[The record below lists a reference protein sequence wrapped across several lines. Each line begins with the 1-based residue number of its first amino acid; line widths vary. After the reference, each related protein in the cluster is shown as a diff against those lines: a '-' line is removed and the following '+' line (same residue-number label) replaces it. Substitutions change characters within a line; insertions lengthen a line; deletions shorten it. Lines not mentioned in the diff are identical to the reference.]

1 MRIKTNVAG
10 INSARNQGINQMGM
24 NKSLE
29 KLSSGY
35 KIVRAGDNAAGLAL
49 SEGMRR
55 QIYGLDQAMRNTND
69 GIGLVNTG
77 EGALTEVHSML
88 QRMNTL
94 ATESANGTYN
104 DTARESITEEIS
116 QLLSEIDRIGS
127 STDFNGIPL
136 FDSSKVTITGK
147 PPVQGTVPSAEIQL
161 QIGCSKEETLTAKR
175 FLMSQNGLAL
185 SDIQVDSVENANA
198 AMPKIEDAIQAVS
211 LIRNEYGS
219 IYSHLE
225 HTHRN
230 LSVNK
235 ENLQASESYI
245 RDTDVAEEYTT
256 YTKNNIML
264 QAAQSIMTQANAIPQ
279 GVLNMLR

>member
-1 MRIKTNVAG
+1 
-10 INSARNQGINQMGM
+10 
-24 NKSLE
+24 
-29 KLSSGY
+29 
-35 KIVRAGDNAAGLAL
+35 
-49 SEGMRR
+49 
-55 QIYGLDQAMRNTND
+55 
-69 GIGLVNTG
+69 
-77 EGALTEVHSML
+77 ML
-88 QRMNTL
+88 QLMNTL

-116 QLLSEIDRIGS
+116 QLLSEIDRIGA

-136 FDSSKVTITGK
+136 FDSSKGAITGK
-147 PPVQGTVPSAEIQL
+147 PPVQGTVPGAEIQL
-161 QIGCSKEETLTAKR
+161 QIGCSEEETLAAKR
-175 FLMSQNGLAL
+175 FRLGQDGLAI
-185 SDIQVDSVENANA
+185 SDIKVDSVGNANA

-219 IYSHLE
+219 IYTHLE

>member
-35 KIVRAGDNAAGLAL
+35 KIVRAGDKAAGLAL

-55 QIYGLDQAMRNTND
+55 QIYGLDQAMSNTND

-116 QLLSEIDRIGS
+116 QLLSEIDRIGA

-136 FDSSKVTITGK
+136 FDSSKGAITGK
-147 PPVQGTVPSAEIQL
+147 PPVQGTVPGAEIQL
-161 QIGCSKEETLTAKR
+161 QIGCSEEETLAAKR
-175 FLMSQNGLAL
+175 FRLGQDGLAI
-185 SDIQVDSVENANA
+185 SDIKVDSVGNANA

-219 IYSHLE
+219 IYTHLE

>member
-1 MRIKTNVAG
+1 
-10 INSARNQGINQMGM
+10 M

-116 QLLSEIDRIGS
+116 QLLSEIDRIGA

-136 FDSSKVTITGK
+136 FDSSKGAITGK
-147 PPVQGTVPSAEIQL
+147 PPVQGTVPGAEIQL
-161 QIGCSKEETLTAKR
+161 QIGCSEEETLAAKR
-175 FLMSQNGLAL
+175 FRLGQDGLAI
-185 SDIQVDSVENANA
+185 SDIKVDSVGNANA

-219 IYSHLE
+219 IYTHLE

>member
-55 QIYGLDQAMRNTND
+55 QIYGLDQAMRNAND

-245 RDTDVAEEYTT
+245 RDTDVAEEYTA

-279 GVLNMLR
+279 GVLSMLQ

>member
-1 MRIKTNVAG
+1 
-10 INSARNQGINQMGM
+10 
-24 NKSLE
+24 
-29 KLSSGY
+29 
-35 KIVRAGDNAAGLAL
+35 
-49 SEGMRR
+49 
-55 QIYGLDQAMRNTND
+55 
-69 GIGLVNTG
+69 
-77 EGALTEVHSML
+77 
-88 QRMNTL
+88 
-94 ATESANGTYN
+94 
-104 DTARESITEEIS
+104 
-116 QLLSEIDRIGS
+116 
-127 STDFNGIPL
+127 
-136 FDSSKVTITGK
+136 
-147 PPVQGTVPSAEIQL
+147 VQGTVPGAEIQL
-161 QIGCSKEETLTAKR
+161 QIGCSEEETLAAKR
-175 FLMSQNGLAL
+175 FRLGQDGLAI
-185 SDIQVDSVENANA
+185 SDIKVDSVGNANA

-219 IYSHLE
+219 IYTHLE

>member
-1 MRIKTNVAG
+1 MRVKTNVAG
-10 INSARNQGINQMGM
+10 LNSARNQGINQLGMG
-24 NKSLE
+24 KSLE

-55 QIYGLDQAMRNTND
+55 QIYGLDQAMRNVND

-88 QRMNTL
+88 QRMNVL

-104 DTARESITEEIS
+104 DTSRGTITEEIN

-127 STDFNGIPL
+127 NSDFNGIPL
-136 FDSSKVTITGK
+136 FDDTENVS
-147 PPVQGTVPSAEIQL
+147 PPPPKESPTDPNIQL
-161 QIGCSKEETLTAKR
+161 QIGCSQQETLVATRYCLSKE
-175 FLMSQNGLAL
+175 GLNL
-185 SDIQVDSVENANA
+185 QGIKVDSVENANA
-198 AMPKIEDAIQAVS
+198 AMPKIEEAVQAVS
-211 LIRNEYGS
+211 LIRNAYGS

-245 RDTDVAEEYTT
+245 RDTDVADEFTNFT
-256 YTKNNIML
+256 RHNIML
-264 QAAQSIMTQANAIPQ
+264 QASQSMMAQANAVPQ
-279 GVLNMLR
+279 GVLSMLN

>member
-55 QIYGLDQAMRNTND
+55 QIYGLDQAMRNAND

-116 QLLSEIDRIGS
+116 QLLSEIDRIGA

-136 FDSSKVTITGK
+136 FDSSKGAITGK
-147 PPVQGTVPSAEIQL
+147 PPVQGTVPGAEIQL
-161 QIGCSKEETLTAKR
+161 QIGCSEEETLAAKR
-175 FLMSQNGLAL
+175 FRLGQDGLAI
-185 SDIQVDSVENANA
+185 SDIKVDSVGNANA

-219 IYSHLE
+219 IYTHLE

>member
-245 RDTDVAEEYTT
+245 RDTDVAEEYTA

-279 GVLNMLR
+279 GVLSMLQ

>member
-1 MRIKTNVAG
+1 
-10 INSARNQGINQMGM
+10 
-24 NKSLE
+24 
-29 KLSSGY
+29 
-35 KIVRAGDNAAGLAL
+35 
-49 SEGMRR
+49 
-55 QIYGLDQAMRNTND
+55 
-69 GIGLVNTG
+69 
-77 EGALTEVHSML
+77 ML

-245 RDTDVAEEYTT
+245 RDTDVAEEYTA

-279 GVLNMLR
+279 GVLSMLQ

>member
-69 GIGLVNTG
+69 GIALVNTG

-116 QLLSEIDRIGS
+116 QLLSEIDRIGA

-136 FDSSKVTITGK
+136 FDSSKGAITGK
-147 PPVQGTVPSAEIQL
+147 PPVQGTVPGAEIQL
-161 QIGCSKEETLTAKR
+161 QIGCSEEETLAAKR
-175 FLMSQNGLAL
+175 FRLGQDGLAI
-185 SDIQVDSVENANA
+185 SDIKVDSVGNANA

-219 IYSHLE
+219 IYTHLE

>member
-1 MRIKTNVAG
+1 MAG
-10 INSARNQGINQMGM
+10 LNSARNQGINQLGMG
-24 NKSLE
+24 KSLE

-55 QIYGLDQAMRNTND
+55 QIYGLDQAMRNVND

-88 QRMNTL
+88 QRMNVL

-104 DTARESITEEIS
+104 DTSRGTITEEIN

-127 STDFNGIPL
+127 NSDFNGIPL
-136 FDSSKVTITGK
+136 FDDTKNVT
-147 PPVQGTVPSAEIQL
+147 PPPPQESPTDPNIQL
-161 QIGCSKEETLTAKR
+161 QIGCSQQETLVATRYCLSKE
-175 FLMSQNGLAL
+175 GLDL
-185 SDIQVDSVENANA
+185 QGIKVDSVENANA
-198 AMPKIEDAIQAVS
+198 AMPKIEEAVQAIS
-211 LIRNEYGS
+211 LIRNAYGS
-219 IYSHLE
+219 VYSHLE

-245 RDTDVAEEYTT
+245 RDTDVADEFTNFT
-256 YTKNNIML
+256 RHNIML
-264 QAAQSIMTQANAIPQ
+264 QASQSMMAQANAVPQ
-279 GVLNMLR
+279 GVLSMLN

>member
-1 MRIKTNVAG
+1 MAG

-116 QLLSEIDRIGS
+116 QLLSEIDRIGA

-136 FDSSKVTITGK
+136 FDSSKGAITGK
-147 PPVQGTVPSAEIQL
+147 PPVQGTVPGAEIQL
-161 QIGCSKEETLTAKR
+161 QIGCSEEETLAAKR
-175 FLMSQNGLAL
+175 FRLGQDGLAI
-185 SDIQVDSVENANA
+185 SDIKVDSVGNANA

-219 IYSHLE
+219 IYTHLE

>member
-1 MRIKTNVAG
+1 MRVKTNVAG
-10 INSARNQGINQMGM
+10 LNSARNQGINQLGMG
-24 NKSLE
+24 KSLE

-55 QIYGLDQAMRNTND
+55 QIYGLDQAMRNVND

-88 QRMNTL
+88 QRMNVL

-104 DTARESITEEIS
+104 DTSRGTITEEIN

-127 STDFNGIPL
+127 NSDFNGIPL
-136 FDSSKVTITGK
+136 FDDTKNVT
-147 PPVQGTVPSAEIQL
+147 PPPPQESPTDPNIQL
-161 QIGCSKEETLTAKR
+161 QIGCSQQETLVATRYCLSKE
-175 FLMSQNGLAL
+175 GLDL
-185 SDIQVDSVENANA
+185 QGIKVDSVENANA
-198 AMPKIEDAIQAVS
+198 AMPKIEEAVQAIS
-211 LIRNEYGS
+211 LIRNAYGS
-219 IYSHLE
+219 VYSHLE

-245 RDTDVAEEYTT
+245 RDTDVADEFTNFT
-256 YTKNNIML
+256 RHNIML
-264 QAAQSIMTQANAIPQ
+264 QASQSMMAQANAVPQ
-279 GVLNMLR
+279 GVLSMLS

>member
-24 NKSLE
+24 SKSLE
-29 KLSSGY
+29 KLSCGY

-55 QIYGLDQAMRNTND
+55 QIYGLDQAMRNVND

-77 EGALTEVHSML
+77 EGALAEVHSML
-88 QRMNTL
+88 QRMNVL

-104 DTARESITEEIS
+104 DTSRGTITEEIN

-127 STDFNGIPL
+127 SSDFNGIPL
-136 FDSSKVTITGK
+136 FDDTKTVA
-147 PPVQGTVPSAEIQL
+147 PPPPQESPTDPEIQL
-161 QIGCSKEETLTAKR
+161 QIGCSEEETLVATRYCLSKE
-175 FLMSQNGLAL
+175 GLDL
-185 SDIQVDSVENANA
+185 QDIKVDSVENANA
-198 AMPKIEDAIQAVS
+198 AMPKIAGAVQAVS
-211 LIRNEYGS
+211 LIRNAYGS

-245 RDTDVAEEYTT
+245 RDTDVAEEFTNL
-256 YTKNNIML
+256 TKHNIML
-264 QAAQSIMTQANAIPQ
+264 QASQSMMTQANAIPQ
-279 GVLNMLR
+279 GVLNLLR

>member
-1 MRIKTNVAG
+1 
-10 INSARNQGINQMGM
+10 MGM
-24 NKSLE
+24 GKSLE

-55 QIYGLDQAMRNTND
+55 QIYGLDQAMRNVND

-88 QRMNTL
+88 QRMNVL

-104 DTARESITEEIS
+104 DTSRGTITEEIN

-127 STDFNGIPL
+127 NSDFNGIPL
-136 FDSSKVTITGK
+136 FDDTKNVTS
-147 PPVQGTVPSAEIQL
+147 PPPQESPTDPNIQL
-161 QIGCSKEETLTAKR
+161 QIGCSQQETLVATRYCLSKE
-175 FLMSQNGLAL
+175 GLDL
-185 SDIQVDSVENANA
+185 QGIKVDSVENANA
-198 AMPKIEDAIQAVS
+198 AMPKIEEAVQAIS
-211 LIRNEYGS
+211 LIRNAYGS
-219 IYSHLE
+219 VYSHLE

-245 RDTDVAEEYTT
+245 RDTDVADEFTNFT
-256 YTKNNIML
+256 RHNIML
-264 QAAQSIMTQANAIPQ
+264 QASQSMMAQANAVPQ
-279 GVLNMLR
+279 GVLSMLN

>member
-10 INSARNQGINQMGM
+10 INSTRNQGINQMGM

-116 QLLSEIDRIGS
+116 QLLSEIDRIGA

-136 FDSSKVTITGK
+136 FDSSKGAITGK
-147 PPVQGTVPSAEIQL
+147 PPVQGTVPGAEIQL
-161 QIGCSKEETLTAKR
+161 QIGCSEEETLAAKR
-175 FLMSQNGLAL
+175 FRLGQDGLAI
-185 SDIQVDSVENANA
+185 SDIKVDSVGNANA

-219 IYSHLE
+219 IYTHLE

>member
-1 MRIKTNVAG
+1 MRVKTNVAG
-10 INSARNQGINQMGM
+10 LNSARNQGINQLGMG
-24 NKSLE
+24 KSLE

-55 QIYGLDQAMRNTND
+55 QIYGLDQAMRNVND

-88 QRMNTL
+88 QRMNVL

-104 DTARESITEEIS
+104 DTSRGTITEEIN

-127 STDFNGIPL
+127 NSDFNGIPL
-136 FDSSKVTITGK
+136 FDDTKNVTS
-147 PPVQGTVPSAEIQL
+147 PPPQESPTDPNIQL
-161 QIGCSKEETLTAKR
+161 QIGCSQQETLVATRYCLSKE
-175 FLMSQNGLAL
+175 GLDL
-185 SDIQVDSVENANA
+185 QGIKVDSVENANA
-198 AMPKIEDAIQAVS
+198 AMPKIEEAVQAIS
-211 LIRNEYGS
+211 LIRNAYGS
-219 IYSHLE
+219 VYSHLE

-245 RDTDVAEEYTT
+245 RDTDVADEFTNFT
-256 YTKNNIML
+256 RHNIML
-264 QAAQSIMTQANAIPQ
+264 QASQSMMAQANAVPQ
-279 GVLNMLR
+279 GVLSMLN

>member
-10 INSARNQGINQMGM
+10 INSARNQGVNQMGM
-24 NKSLE
+24 GKSLE

-55 QIYGLDQAMRNTND
+55 QIYGLDQAMRNVND

-77 EGALTEVHSML
+77 EGALAEVHSML
-88 QRMNTL
+88 QRMNVL

-104 DTARESITEEIS
+104 NTSRGTITEEIN
-116 QLLSEIDRIGS
+116 QLLSEIDRIGGS
-127 STDFNGIPL
+127 SDFNGIPL
-136 FDSSKVTITGK
+136 FDAAPPT
-147 PPVQGTVPSAEIQL
+147 PPVDPPCPSETDPDIQL
-161 QIGCSKEETLTAKR
+161 QIGCSEQETLVATRYHLSKE
-175 FLMSQNGLAL
+175 GLDL
-185 SDIQVDSVENANA
+185 QDIKVDSVENANA
-198 AMPKIEDAIQAVS
+198 AMPKIEEAVQAVS
-211 LIRNEYGS
+211 LIRNSYGS

-245 RDTDVAEEYTT
+245 RDTDVADEFTNF
-256 YTKNNIML
+256 TKNNIML
-264 QAAQSIMTQANAIPQ
+264 QASQSMMTQANAIPQ

>member
-1 MRIKTNVAG
+1 MRVKTNVAG
-10 INSARNQGINQMGM
+10 LNSARNQGINQLGMG
-24 NKSLE
+24 KSLE

-55 QIYGLDQAMRNTND
+55 QIYGLDQAMRNVND

-88 QRMNTL
+88 QRMNVL

-104 DTARESITEEIS
+104 DTSRGTITEEIN

-127 STDFNGIPL
+127 SSDFNGIPL
-136 FDSSKVTITGK
+136 FDPD
-147 PPVQGTVPSAEIQL
+147 PPAQLPPPCEGSDPDIQL
-161 QIGCSKEETLTAKR
+161 QIGCSQQETLVATRYCLSKE
-175 FLMSQNGLAL
+175 GLDL
-185 SDIQVDSVENANA
+185 QGIKVDSVENANA
-198 AMPKIEDAIQAVS
+198 AMPKIEEAVQAIS
-211 LIRNEYGS
+211 LIRNAYGS
-219 IYSHLE
+219 VYSHLE

-245 RDTDVAEEYTT
+245 RDTDVADEFTNFT
-256 YTKNNIML
+256 RHNIML
-264 QAAQSIMTQANAIPQ
+264 QASQSMMAQANAVPQ
-279 GVLNMLR
+279 GVLSMLN

>member
-116 QLLSEIDRIGS
+116 QLLNEIDRIGA

-136 FDSSKVTITGK
+136 FDSSKGAITGK

-161 QIGCSKEETLTAKR
+161 QIGCSEEETLAAKR
-175 FLMSQNGLAL
+175 FRLGKDGLAI
-185 SDIQVDSVENANA
+185 SDIKVDSVGNANA

>member
-1 MRIKTNVAG
+1 MRVKTNVAG
-10 INSARNQGINQMGM
+10 LNSARNQGINQLGMG
-24 NKSLE
+24 KSLE

-55 QIYGLDQAMRNTND
+55 QIYGLDQAMRNVND

-88 QRMNTL
+88 QRMNVL

-104 DTARESITEEIS
+104 DTSRGTITEEIN

-127 STDFNGIPL
+127 NSDFNGIPL
-136 FDSSKVTITGK
+136 FDDTKNVTL
-147 PPVQGTVPSAEIQL
+147 PPPQESPTDPNIQL
-161 QIGCSKEETLTAKR
+161 QIGCSQQETLVATRYCLSKE
-175 FLMSQNGLAL
+175 GLDL
-185 SDIQVDSVENANA
+185 QGIKVDSVENANA
-198 AMPKIEDAIQAVS
+198 AMPKIKEAVQAIS
-211 LIRNEYGS
+211 LIRNAYGS
-219 IYSHLE
+219 VYSHLE

-245 RDTDVAEEYTT
+245 RDTDVADEFTNFT
-256 YTKNNIML
+256 RHNIML
-264 QAAQSIMTQANAIPQ
+264 QASQSMMAQANAVPQ
-279 GVLNMLR
+279 GVLSMLN